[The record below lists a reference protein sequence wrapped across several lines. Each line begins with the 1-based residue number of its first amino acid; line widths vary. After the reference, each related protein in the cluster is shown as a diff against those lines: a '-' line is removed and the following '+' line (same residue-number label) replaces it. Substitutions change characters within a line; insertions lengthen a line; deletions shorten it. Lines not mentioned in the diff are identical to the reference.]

1 MSTTLSRRAGA
12 AQLRAELAAHIGRHT
27 EKSWDWDAFP
37 GNRGFPDLARAQM
50 RYVGAGGSPK
60 TDDSSTLRP
69 EHFTVSLIHQP
80 VGKYAAAHSHEIEEA
95 FLVLAGVLTVAWE
108 CDGEV
113 VEVRLGPKDMILN
126 ADGIAHGFRNAGVDP
141 VLMSILVGVGKPLPP
156 RYHAHPK
163 DVSADLA
170 AAFGA
175 KPGGTHVFDPDS
187 DHPLQRQMSRHVI
200 RCSDRRPV
208 WDDAGFARTVYV
220 GAGGIPAA
228 NNRLELVTLPRGVSV
243 EAYSRAVEDVF
254 FLLDGHMVVGWEEA
268 GETVE
273 ARLGPKDL
281 VFNPAGR
288 RHSFRNDGVGD
299 AQFLLAVGSKEPESV
314 AFRRARWRRD
324 AE

>member
-1 MSTTLSRRAGA
+1 MSTTLSRHGIA
-12 AQLRAELAAHIGRHT
+12 ATLRAELAAHIGRHT
-27 EKSWDWDAFP
+27 EKDWDWDAFP

-60 TDDSSTLRP
+60 IDDASTLRP

-80 VGKYAAAHSHEIEEA
+80 PGKYAAAHSHEIEEA

-108 CDGEV
+108 AEGEV

-175 KPGGTHVFDPDS
+175 KPGRTHAFDPAS
-187 DHPLQRQMSRHVI
+187 DHPLQRRMARHVVRNRDLI
-200 RCSDRRPV
+200 PL
-208 WDDAGFARTVYV
+208 WDEAGFARMVYV

-228 NNRLELVTLPRGVSV
+228 NNRLELVTVPRGVRV
-243 EAYSRAVEDVF
+243 EAYARAVEDVF
-254 FLLDGHMVVGWEEA
+254 FVLEGTMSVGWEEA

-299 AQFLLAVGSKEPESV
+299 AQFLLAVGSKESEPV
-314 AFRRARWRRD
+314 AFRRTR
-324 AE
+324 